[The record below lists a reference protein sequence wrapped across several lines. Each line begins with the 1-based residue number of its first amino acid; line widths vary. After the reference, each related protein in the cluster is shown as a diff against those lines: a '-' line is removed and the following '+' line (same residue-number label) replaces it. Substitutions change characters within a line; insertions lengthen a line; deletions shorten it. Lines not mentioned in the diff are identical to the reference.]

1 MSHLEGTANEQLMW
15 HTAYNDGNNSEE
27 EENSFHWEQ
36 QEFGKECDTRLTK
49 KTKKIVKRREKQVRE
64 KRNTKKIVSRREK
77 QFREKKTKKIVKIRE
92 KQFSENRNTKK
103 IVERRETI

>member
-1 MSHLEGTANEQLMW
+1 MEGTANEQLMW

-36 QEFGKECDTRLTK
+36 KEFGKECDLQRK
-49 KTKKIVKRREKQVRE
+49 KTKKIVKRREK
-64 KRNTKKIVSRREK
+64 RNTKKIVPRREK